1 MAKEPK
7 MVTCKHCGA
16 EIAAG
21 AKTCPQCGGKNKKP
35 FYKNPLIIALI
46 VVAIIAVAASVGGND
61 PSNSNQGNNNTISN
75 NSDGNTSTNNTSESN
90 SPEITYTAYEVS
102 ELMSDLHT
110 NAMKASDKYDH
121 QYVELTGRLA
131 VIDSD
136 GKYIGLFQ
144 TDDDYALIGVTS
156 YIKSDEQKAVIKEC
170 DIGDILIVKGKITDV
185 GEIMG
190 YTLNIDEISKAG

>member
-46 VVAIIAVAASVGGND
+46 VVVIIAVAASVGGND

-75 NSDGNTSTNNTSESN
+75 NSDGNTNNTSESN
-90 SPEITYTAYEVS
+90 SPEITYTAYNMS
-102 ELMSDLHT
+102 ELMSDLET
-110 NAMKASDKYDH
+110 NAMKASDKYKG
-121 QYVELTGRLA
+121 QYVEITGRLDA
-131 VIDSD
+131 IDSD
-136 GKYIGLFQ
+136 GAYITLDAADNY
-144 TDDDYALIGVTS
+144 TLANITC
-156 YIKSDEQKAVIKEC
+156 YIRATEQKDVIM
-170 DIGDILIVKGKITDV
+170 DATIGDTLIVKGKITDV
-185 GEIMG
+185 GDVMG
-190 YTLNIDEISKAG
+190 YFLNIDEISKAG

>member
-21 AKTCPQCGGKNKKP
+21 VKTCPQCGGRNKKP

-46 VVAIIAVAASVGGND
+46 VVVIIAVAASVGGND

-90 SPEITYTAYEVS
+90 SPEITYTAYNMS
-102 ELMSDLHT
+102 ELMSDLET
-110 NAMKASDKYDH
+110 NAMKASDKYKG
-121 QYVELTGRLA
+121 QYVEITGRLDA
-131 VIDSD
+131 IDSD
-136 GKYIGLFQ
+136 GAYITLDAADNY
-144 TDDDYALIGVTS
+144 TLANITC
-156 YIKSDEQKAVIKEC
+156 YIRATEQKDVIM
-170 DIGDILIVKGKITDV
+170 DATIGDTLIVKGKITDV
-185 GEIMG
+185 GDVMG
-190 YTLNIDEISKAG
+190 YFLNIDEISKAG

>member
-46 VVAIIAVAASVGGND
+46 VVVIIAVAAGVGGDN
-61 PSNSNQGNNNTISN
+61 PSNSG
-75 NSDGNTSTNNTSESN
+75 TNVASETKN
-90 SPEITYTAYEVS
+90 PEITYTAYEVS
-102 ELMSDLHT
+102 ELMSDLHA
-110 NAMKASDKYDH
+110 NALKASDKYDNQH
-121 QYVELTGRLA
+121 VELTGRLA

-144 TDDDYALIGVTS
+144 TDDDYALVGVQC
-156 YIKSDEQKAVIKEC
+156 YLKSDEQKAAIK
-170 DIGDILIVKGKITDV
+170 DYNIGDMLIVKGKITDV